1 MQKEEY
7 ELPITCNKDPKI
19 ISREYDDDS
28 SPFSCGEKLLI
39 LFFNLMMLFYR
50 IIYFHSFQWL
60 IFFFVYLNVKHGRF
74 SQEEGTMEEII
85 WTFARLRYRPWS
97 RQESLSRGF
106 IQKNQ
111 INE

>member
-1 MQKEEY
+1 
-7 ELPITCNKDPKI
+7 
-19 ISREYDDDS
+19 
-28 SPFSCGEKLLI
+28 
-39 LFFNLMMLFYR
+39 
-50 IIYFHSFQWL
+50 
-60 IFFFVYLNVKHGRF
+60 VKHGRF

-85 WTFARLRYRPWS
+85 WTFARLIYRPWS